1 MWLMA
6 RLTVRLLGAFQVEL
20 DEQSVGGYS
29 SAKVRALLAFLLME
43 RERPHSRDELCG
55 LLWPDELQEVAQA
68 NLRQALANLRQV
80 LGDRTAAKPF
90 LAVSR
95 ENVGLAEDA
104 DCAVDAQEFAE
115 HLIRCRVHGHRRPE
129 ACESCTERLHAA
141 LRLYRGDFLD
151 SLYVDSAPEY
161 DAWALARRERLRSD
175 ALTALSTLTERY
187 LLTGRNELAN
197 DLAKRQLELE
207 PWREEAH
214 RQLMRSY
221 ALSGNRSAALNQY
234 EICRRILAA
243 EFQAEP
249 SSVMQALLGQIRQ
262 GHLAGQALSR
272 NWPVPLAA
280 FVGRTRELAEL
291 TERLGNPTVRLIT
304 ITGLGGAGK
313 TRLAI
318 EAGSRAAGGFA
329 DGACFVSLG
338 GVTSALAATH
348 AIAAALGLVIG
359 NPAQPERVLAH
370 DLQRRE
376 LLLVADNCEPVSEYS
391 GLLDRLL
398 RACPRLAV
406 LATNRKP
413 LGVDGEWVMRLD
425 GLSLDVRASEGGE
438 KGGEAAALFLE
449 RMRQAGSA
457 RPVTEADR
465 QAVADICEHVG
476 GLPLAIE
483 LAAAWTPVLSCAEIA
498 AEIARG
504 RRFLDIPR
512 GDASGQTLGAVL
524 DQAWHLLD
532 SATQRVFEQAA
543 MFRSGFRR
551 SEASAV
557 IQAEEA
563 TGGDAARALDRA
575 FRLLTDRSLLHVSP
589 NGRYRQHPVVQQFAS
604 EHLAAHPSLMS
615 GAEHRHAVAY
625 LRLLSAAGP
634 DLKGERQ
641 QAALAVLMEEHAN
654 IIAAWHRG
662 LAIRAFAMLAGAAE
676 ALSSYHDLL
685 SRSREALDLFRNS
698 AGIVAAGAGQDPW
711 VARLVGELLAHA
723 GMHSYRIHELSAAKA
738 LLERSLAALPLEC
751 DRERALALHALGNV
765 LFWQGDVDAAEACYT
780 EGLTLAQ
787 RAGDAWRV
795 GSLAALLGDC
805 ASVRGSHDAAMSR
818 YEESLVLFR
827 ELGDP
832 HMTAVALAN
841 LGDGYRRQALLDE
854 SRAMH
859 EESLA
864 IAAKVGHC
872 RLLANNYNG
881 LGEVAYAEGD
891 LPRAEE
897 HFLASQEV
905 CREIGCHSVG
915 VLNLVG
921 LAHVACGEGDPLRGK
936 MFLREAV
943 RSLIE
948 HESWAVLPVAVTAL
962 AHILSLQRGQQETA
976 RAISLLAQVLCHPTT
991 WEDYRHR
998 AMRLLMELQS
1008 RLPDDIVS
1016 HAMATAEPIAPA
1028 IRDVLAVEVPTNA
1041 PAFAETGCIRW

>member
-1 MWLMA
+1 MP
-6 RLTVRLLGAFQVEL
+6 RLTARLLGAFQVEL
-20 DEQSVGGYS
+20 DEQPVGGYS

-55 LLWPDELQEVAQA
+55 LLWPDEPQEVAQA

-80 LGDRTAAKPF
+80 LGDRTAATP
-90 LAVSR
+90 LLTVTR
-95 ENVGLAEDA
+95 EIVGLAEDA
-104 DCAVDAQEFAE
+104 DCSVDAQEFAE
-115 HLIRCRVHGHRRPE
+115 QLSRCRMHGHRRPE
-129 ACESCTERLHAA
+129 ACDSCTELLHAA
-141 LRLYRGDFLD
+141 LRSYRGDFLD

-161 DAWALARRERLRSD
+161 EAWASARRERLRSD
-175 ALTALSTLTERY
+175 VLTALSTLTEHY
-187 LLTGRNELAN
+187 LLTGRYELAGE
-197 DLAKRQLELE
+197 LAQRQLELE

-214 RQLMRSY
+214 CQLMRSY
-221 ALSGNRSAALNQY
+221 ALAGNRSAALNQY
-234 EICRRILAA
+234 EICRRIMAA
-243 EFQAEP
+243 EFHAEP
-249 SSVMQALLGQIRQ
+249 SSVMRALLSQIRQ
-262 GHLAGQALSR
+262 GHLAGQAPR
-272 NWPVPLAA
+272 RDWPAPLAA
-280 FVGRTRELAEL
+280 FVGRAREITEL

-318 EAGSRAAGGFA
+318 EAGSRVANGFA
-329 DGACFVSLG
+329 EGACFVGLG
-338 GVTSALAATH
+338 GVSSALAVTH
-348 AIAAALGLVIG
+348 AIAAALNLAIG
-359 NPAQPERVLAH
+359 NPSQPEEALAH
-370 DLQRRE
+370 DLRRRE
-376 LLLVADNCEPVSEYS
+376 LLLLADNCEHISEYA
-391 GLLDRLL
+391 GVLDRLL
-398 RACPRLAV
+398 RACPRLTV
-406 LATNRKP
+406 LATSRKP
-413 LGVDGEWVMRLD
+413 LGIDGEWVMRLD
-425 GLSLDVRASEGGE
+425 GLSLGAPTAGGGE
-438 KGGEAAALFLE
+438 RGGEAAALFLA
-449 RMRQAGSA
+449 RMRQAGNA
-457 RPVTEADR
+457 RPMTEADR
-465 QAVADICEHVG
+465 QAVADICEYVG

-504 RRFLDIPR
+504 RRFLDMPQ

-532 SATQRVFEQAA
+532 SATQRVFEQTAI
-543 MFRSGFRR
+543 FRSGFRR

-557 IQAEEA
+557 IEAEEA
-563 TGGDAARALDRA
+563 TNGDAVHALDSA
-575 FRLLTDRSLLHVSP
+575 LRLLTDRSLLYVSP
-589 NGRYRQHPVVQQFAS
+589 NGRYRQHPMVQQFAS
-604 EHLAAHPSLMS
+604 EHLAVHSSLNS
-615 GAEHRHAVAY
+615 AAEGRHAEAY

-641 QAALAVLMEEHAN
+641 QSALAVLTEEHSN
-654 IIAAWHRG
+654 IIAAWRRG
-662 LAIRAFAMLAGAAE
+662 LAIPVFAMLAGAAD
-676 ALSSYHDLL
+676 ALSTYHDLL
-685 SRSREALDLFRNS
+685 SRSREALDLFRSS
-698 AGIVAAGAGQDPW
+698 ADTVVAEVGQDPW
-711 VARLVGELLAHA
+711 AARLLGELLAHA
-723 GMHSYRIHELSAAKA
+723 GMHSYRIHELSAARA
-738 LLERSLAALPLEC
+738 LLERSLAVLPPGC

-765 LFWQGDVDAAEACYT
+765 LFWQGDVDAAEACYV
-780 EGLTLAQ
+780 EGRTLAQ
-787 RAGDAWRV
+787 RVGDAWRV

-805 ASVRGSHDAAMSR
+805 ASVRGSHEAAMSR

-832 HMTAVALAN
+832 RMTAVALAN
-841 LGDGYRRQALLDE
+841 LGDGYRRQALLAE
-854 SRAMH
+854 SRGMH

-864 IAAKVGHC
+864 IAAEVGH
-872 RLLANNYNG
+872 RQLLANNYNG

-891 LPRAEE
+891 LARAEG

-905 CREIGCHSVG
+905 CREIGCYSVG

-921 LAHVACGEGDPLRGK
+921 LAHVACGEGDPLRAK

-948 HESWAVLPVAVTAL
+948 HESWAVLPVAVSAL
-962 AHILSLQRGQQETA
+962 AHILSLQKGQQDTV

-1028 IRDVLAVEVPTNA
+1028 IRDVLAVELPTTA

>member
-1 MWLMA
+1 MT
-6 RLTVRLLGAFQVEL
+6 RLTLRLLGAFQAEL
-20 DEQSVGGYS
+20 DEQPVGGYS

-55 LLWPDELQEVAQA
+55 LLWPDEPQEVAQA

-80 LGDRTAAKPF
+80 LGERTAAKPF
-90 LAVSR
+90 LTVTR
-95 ENVGLAEDA
+95 ENIGLAEEA
-104 DCAVDAQEFAE
+104 DYSLDVQEF
-115 HLIRCRVHGHRRPE
+115 LDRLDCCRMHNHRRPE
-129 ACESCTERLHAA
+129 ACAPCIERLDEA

-151 SLYVDSAPEY
+151 GLYIDAAPAY
-161 DAWALARRERLRSD
+161 DAWAAVQREHVRSN
-175 ALTALSTLTERY
+175 ALSALSTLAEHF
-187 LLTGRNELAN
+187 LLTGKH
-197 DLAKRQLELE
+197 DLAGEFARRQLELE
-207 PWREEAH
+207 PWREEGH
-214 RQLMRSY
+214 CQLMRSY
-221 ALSGNRSAALNQY
+221 ALAGNRSAALNQY
-234 EICRRILAA
+234 EICRRIMAT

-249 SSVMQALLGQIRQ
+249 SSVMQALLSQVRQ
-262 GHLAGQALSR
+262 GFPAVQASLC
-272 NWPVPLAA
+272 NWPVPPAA
-280 FVGRTRELAEL
+280 FVGRACELTEL
-291 TERLGNPTVRLIT
+291 TERLGNPTIRLIT

-318 EAGSRAAGGFA
+318 EAGSRVAYGFA

-338 GVTSALAATH
+338 GVTSSLAATH
-348 AIAAALGLVIG
+348 AIAVALNLAIG
-359 NPAQPERVLAH
+359 NPAQPERALAH

-376 LLLVADNCEPVSEYS
+376 LVLLADNCEHISEYA

-398 RACPRLAV
+398 RACPRLTV
-406 LATNRKP
+406 LATSRKP
-413 LGVDGEWVMRLD
+413 LGIDGEWVMRLD
-425 GLSLDVRASEGGE
+425 GLSLGVRTSEVGE

-449 RMRQAGSA
+449 RMRQAGGA
-457 RPVTEADR
+457 RPMTEADR

-504 RRFLDIPR
+504 RRFLDITQ
-512 GDASGQTLGAVL
+512 GDAPGQTLGAVL

-532 SATQRVFEQAA
+532 SASQRVFEQTAI
-543 MFRSGFRR
+543 FRSGFRR
-551 SEASAV
+551 SEASVV
-557 IQAEEA
+557 IEAEEA
-563 TGGDAARALDRA
+563 TSEDAACPLDSAL
-575 FRLLTDRSLLHVSP
+575 RLLTDRSLLHVSP

-604 EHLAAHPSLMS
+604 EHLTMHPPLMS
-615 GAEHRHAVAY
+615 GAEHRHAEAY
-625 LRLLSAAGP
+625 LGLLSAAGP
-634 DLKGERQ
+634 DLKGARQ
-641 QAALAVLMEEHAN
+641 QAALSALTEEYPN

-662 LAIRAFAMLAGAAE
+662 LSVHAFAMLASATD
-676 ALSSYHDLL
+676 ALSTYHDLL
-685 SRSREALDLFRNS
+685 SRSREALDLFRGS
-698 AGIVAAGAGQDPW
+698 AGIVATEAGQDPW
-711 VARLVGELLAHA
+711 AARLMGELLAHA
-723 GMHSYRIHELSAAKA
+723 GMHSYRIHELTAARA
-738 LLERSLAALPLEC
+738 LLERSLAALPFEC
-751 DRERALALHALGNV
+751 DRERALALHAQGNV
-765 LFWQGDVDAAEACYT
+765 LFWQGDVDAAEACYV

-787 RAGDAWRV
+787 RVGDAWRV
-795 GSLAALLGDC
+795 GSLAALMGDC
-805 ASVRGSHDAAMSR
+805 ASVRGSHVAAMSR

-832 HMTAVALAN
+832 RMTAVALAN
-841 LGDGYRRQALLDE
+841 LGDGYRRQALLAE

-864 IAAKVGHC
+864 IAAQVGHR

-881 LGEVAYAEGD
+881 LGEVAYGEGD
-891 LPRAEE
+891 LARAEE

-921 LAHVACGEGDPLRGK
+921 LAHIACGQGDPLRGK

-962 AHILSLQRGQQETA
+962 AHILSLQRGQQETV

-1008 RLPDDIVS
+1008 RLPDETVS
-1016 HAMATAEPIAPA
+1016 RAMATAEPIAPA
-1028 IRDVLAVEVPTNA
+1028 IRDVLALEMPAAA
-1041 PAFAETGCIRW
+1041 PVFAETGCIRW